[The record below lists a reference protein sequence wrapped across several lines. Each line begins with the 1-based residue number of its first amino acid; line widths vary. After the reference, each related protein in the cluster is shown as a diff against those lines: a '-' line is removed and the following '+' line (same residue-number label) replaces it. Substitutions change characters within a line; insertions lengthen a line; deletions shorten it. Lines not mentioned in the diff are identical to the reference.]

1 MTAADSGETADDV
14 SAVSPDGADT
24 APPAVEPEA
33 ADTAPAADGSAPTAA
48 DPSATDSAD
57 RADSLDGTDGGAV
70 DPPSDGDNAEPP
82 AVDPAVLAARD
93 QLEASDDPVGTGA
106 QLIAGL
112 AAERAEFLDAA
123 QRARA
128 DLDNLRKRTERDRV
142 VIVERAEER
151 LVTQLLEVLDALDL
165 AATHH
170 PDEVAPIQS
179 KLLATLGSAGLTV
192 VSEVDAPFDPNHHQ
206 AVETESGDVETDT
219 VAAVHR
225 PGYLWHGRLLRPAL
239 VKVRQPE

>member
-1 MTAADSGETADDV
+1 MTAADSGETADDT
-14 SAVSPDGADT
+14 SASSPDGADT

-33 ADTAPAADGSAPTAA
+33 ADTAPAADDSTGTSAETQA
-48 DPSATDSAD
+48 DSAD
-57 RADSLDGTDGGAV
+57 RAVSVDAADGGAD
-70 DPPSDGDNAEPP
+70 DPPSDGDDAEPP

-93 QLEASDDPVGTGA
+93 QLEASDDPVGTAA

-112 AAERAEFLDAA
+112 AAERSEFLDAA

-170 PDEVAPIQS
+170 PDEIAPIQS

-206 AVETESGDVETDT
+206 AVETESGDVESDT